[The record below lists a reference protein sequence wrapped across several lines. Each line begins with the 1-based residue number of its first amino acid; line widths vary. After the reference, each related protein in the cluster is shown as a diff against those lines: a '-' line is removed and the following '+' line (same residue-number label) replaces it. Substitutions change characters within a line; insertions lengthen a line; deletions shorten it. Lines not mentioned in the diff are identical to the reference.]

1 MDLSEL
7 DCEKRLAVSENQL
20 FFSAAVPCH
29 DLIGLTDCKSMV
41 EIVFNSH
48 ILNTLKFCSSVS

>member
-1 MDLSEL
+1 MK
-7 DCEKRLAVSENQL
+7 KRLAVSENQL

-41 EIVFNSH
+41 EIVFYSH
-48 ILNTLKFCSSVS
+48 TEHLKVLFKCELAIQ

>member
-1 MDLSEL
+1 MK
-7 DCEKRLAVSENQL
+7 KRLAVSENQL